1 MHVRDILGFA
11 LLAVTSH
18 RLRSAL
24 TAIGIA
30 IGIAAV
36 VLLTSLG
43 QGVRGYVL
51 AEFSQFGANLIAI
64 TPGKNTTLGMSGS
77 VVNTVRPLTIDDAI
91 ALRRLPQVRA
101 VAPVVSG
108 NAEVEAGRRS
118 RRTWVHGVNHEM
130 PRVWAFD
137 LAIGDFLPADDPDAP
152 RALAVLGSKLRD
164 ELFGE
169 RNPLG
174 ELVRVGSDRY
184 RVIGVLKSKGQFL
197 GFDLDDAIYV
207 PTQRALG
214 LFDREGLMEVDV
226 EVDEQVSIDEA
237 QRAIERLLVAR
248 HGDED
253 FTVIPQQ
260 QMIDVLGSVLSVLTF
275 AVAALGGISLVV
287 GGVGILTI
295 MAIAIRERTGEI
307 GLLRALGAT
316 KMRVLSLFLVE
327 SGTLAAAGG
336 LLGLLLGLGAAFV
349 VGAIF
354 PALPV
359 RPSVEQAALAEAVA
373 ISIGLLAGTVPA
385 IRASRLDPVDALRA
399 E

>member
-1 MHVRDILGFA
+1 MRVRDTLGFA
-11 LLAVTSH
+11 FDAVRAH
-18 RLRSAL
+18 RLRSWL
-24 TAIGIA
+24 TAWGIA

-43 QGVRGYVL
+43 EGVRRYVL
-51 AEFSQFGANLIAI
+51 MEFSQFGANLIQI
-64 TPGKNTTLGMSGS
+64 TPGKHTTLGLSGA
-77 VVNTVRPLTIDDAI
+77 VVNTVRPLTIDDAE
-91 ALRRLPQVRA
+91 ALARMPQIVA

-108 NAEVEAGRRS
+108 NAEVEAGHRS
-118 RRTWVHGVNHEM
+118 RRTWVHGVGSDM

-137 LAIGDFLPADDPDAP
+137 LAAGEFLPDDDPDAP

-169 RNPLG
+169 DNPLG
-174 ELVRVGSDRY
+174 ELVRVGGDRY
-184 RVIGVLKSKGQFL
+184 RVVGVLRSKGQFL

-214 LFDREGLMEVDV
+214 LFDREGVMEIDAEVAPGV
-226 EVDEQVSIDEA
+226 AVDEGARVI
-237 QRAIERLLVAR
+237 RRVLLAR

-253 FTVIPQQ
+253 FTVVPQQ
-260 QMIDVLGSVLSVLTF
+260 QMIDVLGSVLTVLTF
-275 AVAALGGISLVV
+275 AVGALGGISLVV

-316 KMRVLSLFLVE
+316 QRRILSLFLVE
-327 SGTLAAAGG
+327 SAALAGAGG
-336 LLGLLLGLGAAFV
+336 LLGLLLGVGAAMAI
-349 VGAIF
+349 GAVF

-359 RPSVEQAALAEAVA
+359 QPSFAHAAIAEAVA
-373 ISIGLLAGTVPA
+373 VAIGLLAGTVPA
-385 IRASRLDPVDALRA
+385 MRAARLDPVEALRT